1 MSIQLINAE
10 IVLAYHEYDIIKNK
24 ENREP
29 IREKIGHLFEKKR
42 VELCLIELEKEK
54 YVIDRSG
61 KRRGPKIDDKDYL
74 IKRFQQNL
82 IKRDLRK

>member
-1 MSIQLINAE
+1 MSLQTINAE

-24 ENREP
+24 EKREP
-29 IREKIGHLFEKKR
+29 IREKICQLFEKKR
-42 VELCLIELEKEK
+42 AELCLIELEKEK

-74 IKRFQQNL
+74 IDRYNKNL